1 MPFFTAYWMQRF
13 RLIVSTLFEPVETP
27 PAPSV

>member
-1 MPFFTAYWMQRF
+1 MPLRTAYCTQRF
-13 RLIVSTLFEPVETP
+13 RLMVSTLFEPVETP

>member
-1 MPFFTAYWMQRF
+1 MPFFTAYWMQRL